1 MICCST
7 FMESYGVDTKK
18 TEAIDRMQQE
28 FSCCGSSSFEDWAGS
43 RWMLEKHN
51 NDNKVPD
58 SCCKTEGP
66 GCGVRD
72 HPSNIYYTGCI
83 HRLSDTV
90 RNHFG
95 YHTIAGLGL
104 CILQVIGVIFST
116 CLYSK
121 LKDAEVA
128 DL

>member
-1 MICCST
+1 MD
-7 FMESYGVDTKK
+7 SYGLDAKK
-18 TEAIDRMQQE
+18 TDAIDQMQQQ
-28 FSCCGSSSFEDWAGS
+28 FMCCGSNSFEDWNGS
-43 RWMLEKHN
+43 RWKNIMIQEGGEM
-51 NDNKVPD
+51 KVPD
-58 SCCKTEGP
+58 SCCKTEGLN
-66 GCGVRD
+66 CGKRD

-83 HRLSDTV
+83 HKLSDTV

-104 CILQVIGVIFST
+104 CILQLIGVIFSA

-121 LKDAEVA
+121 LKDADVA